1 MATYFIVSTLC
12 STILFFYNIKK
23 RFTVK
28 ITYVLTFLITYIL
41 LNYAIHSETE
51 SNVYFGVMMAFPSL
65 FVSLMF
71 TNVLSE
77 PLTAFHEG
85 IKIIFELILEFKF
98 YAAIIITLLIGVY
111 FFLN

>member
-12 STILFFYNIKK
+12 SAVLFFSNIKK

-51 SNVYFGVMMAFPSL
+51 SNVYFGIMMAFPSL

-71 TNVLSE
+71 TRLCYCKQSSWRWTYALNVY
-77 PLTAFHEG
+77 
-85 IKIIFELILEFKF
+85 K
-98 YAAIIITLLIGVY
+98 Y
-111 FFLN
+111 FA

>member
-12 STILFFYNIKK
+12 SAVLFFYNIKK

-51 SNVYFGVMMAFPSL
+51 SNGLFWYNDGFSIFICKSNVYKCVVRTINSFS
-65 FVSLMF
+65 
-71 TNVLSE
+71 
-77 PLTAFHEG
+77 
-85 IKIIFELILEFKF
+85 
-98 YAAIIITLLIGVY
+98 
-111 FFLN
+111 